1 MHPLRNSIM
10 KRFNLLVIGTAL
22 FFNSCSQSDKM
33 ESTADA
39 AVAEVGAEYLD
50 SPSPVMASKA
60 VEGSAADVVT
70 MQTPE
75 AINPVVNKKIVRTG
89 NISIESKDVKAS
101 KKTLDGLLKNV
112 QGYYE
117 NETVNN
123 ARAYTSFDLV
133 VRIPSNK
140 LDALLANLENGTDK
154 ITEKNLRAEDV
165 SAQYYDTESRLKSK
179 RAYLERYQQMV
190 SSAKSVK
197 DLLEIQEQIR
207 MLQEEIDASEGV
219 LRSLSGQVNYSTLT
233 IHLFEENA
241 NLPMGSNSFWTRVK
255 DSFAFGWDLIE
266 NLTIGIIGLWPLLIV
281 AVLVIYVIRSIRRR
295 KRSNKMDNNLH
306 G

>member
-1 MHPLRNSIM
+1 M

>member
-1 MHPLRNSIM
+1 MHPLRNAIM
-10 KRFNLLVIGTAL
+10 KRFNLLLIGTAL
-22 FFNSCSQSDKM
+22 FFNSCSQSNTM

-39 AVAEVGAEYLD
+39 AVAELSTDYSDNPNA
-50 SPSPVMASKA
+50 VMASKGLEA
-60 VEGSAADVVT
+60 TAADVAT
-70 MQTPE
+70 TQAPE
-75 AINPVVNKKIVRTG
+75 AINPVVNKKIIRTG

-117 NETVNN
+117 SETVNN
-123 ARAYTSFDLV
+123 AKAYTSFDLV
-133 VRIPSNK
+133 VRVPSNK
-140 LDALLANLENGTDK
+140 LDELLANLENGTDK

-219 LRSLSGQVNYSTLT
+219 LRNLSGQVNYSTLT

-281 AVLVIYVIRSIRRR
+281 AVLVVYVIRSIRRR
-295 KRSNKMDNNLH
+295 KRSKRIDKDVQ